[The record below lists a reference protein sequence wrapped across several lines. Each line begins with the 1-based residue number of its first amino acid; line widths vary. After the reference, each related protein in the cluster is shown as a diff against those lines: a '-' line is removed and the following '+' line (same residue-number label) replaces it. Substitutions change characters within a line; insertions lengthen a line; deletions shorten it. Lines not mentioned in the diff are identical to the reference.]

1 MQWSALSDLQEFL
14 DGRRDFDREV
24 LIDLTIL
31 VCARQKSLNQL
42 AIWIKAD
49 DDINPISIEIF
60 DDAYGVLKVDGIEQ
74 EVLDIFAEES
84 DRVSQ
89 EFVDFDEEDGM
100 GRYDVDFPTEDA
112 DVEEWILSISSKLK
126 SPLSEFKPVDQLEKV
141 FKEFC
146 FCGIE

>member
-1 MQWSALSDLQEFL
+1 MQWSALTDLQEFL
-14 DGRRDFDREV
+14 DGNRDFDREV

-60 DDAYGVLKVDGIEQ
+60 DDAYGALKVDGIEQ
-74 EVLDIFAEES
+74 EALDIFAEES

-112 DVEEWILSISSKLK
+112 DVEEWILSITSKLK
-126 SPLSEFKPVDQLEKV
+126 SPLSEFKPGDQLEIV

-146 FCGIE
+146 LRGLE